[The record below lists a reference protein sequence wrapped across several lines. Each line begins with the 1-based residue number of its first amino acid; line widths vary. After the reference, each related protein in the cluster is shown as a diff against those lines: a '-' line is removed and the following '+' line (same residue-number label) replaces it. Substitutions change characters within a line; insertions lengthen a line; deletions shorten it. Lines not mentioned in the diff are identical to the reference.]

1 MVLQTYRCNIF
12 NPLPTI
18 VTFYVLEFVWANTFS
33 QVIAIDR
40 PDMNAQVAVIC
51 TPQIP
56 SPWTDA
62 DFVMRRIVNPVCHA
76 VAMACLLLVAV
87 VHFVLPQ
94 LRDLI
99 GNMVTTLAG
108 CMIVARIANIV
119 RIFVEYNGPVSYL
132 TAGMC
137 I

>member
-1 MVLQTYRCNIF
+1 
-12 NPLPTI
+12 
-18 VTFYVLEFVWANTFS
+18 
-33 QVIAIDR
+33 
-40 PDMNAQVAVIC
+40 MNAQVAVIC

-62 DFVMRRIVNPVCHA
+62 DFVMRRIVNPACHA
-76 VAMACLLLVAV
+76 IAMACLLLVAV
-87 VHFVLPQ
+87 VQFVLPQ

-137 I
+137 IVCIDINVLVITYLFVPRNIYHTVNT

>member
-1 MVLQTYRCNIF
+1 
-12 NPLPTI
+12 
-18 VTFYVLEFVWANTFS
+18 
-33 QVIAIDR
+33 
-40 PDMNAQVAVIC
+40 MNAQVAVIC

-62 DFVMRRIVNPVCHA
+62 DFVMRRIVNPACHA
-76 VAMACLLLVAV
+76 IAMACLLLVAV

-137 I
+137 IVCIDINVLVITYLFVPIYIYHTVNT